1 MAASWL
7 DPGREAIH
15 AVEVAFP
22 AEALTAK
29 KLTRLRLEIGY
40 PSPLL
45 TGKRC
50 SVSPYRSGASKE
62 RGSQHASDSI
72 FDRGPS

>member
-7 DPGREAIH
+7 DPGQEAIH
-15 AVEVAFP
+15 AVDVAFP

-40 PSPLL
+40 RLL
-45 TGKRC
+45 SLPGRDIPF
-50 SVSPYRSGASKE
+50 SPYRSGASKE